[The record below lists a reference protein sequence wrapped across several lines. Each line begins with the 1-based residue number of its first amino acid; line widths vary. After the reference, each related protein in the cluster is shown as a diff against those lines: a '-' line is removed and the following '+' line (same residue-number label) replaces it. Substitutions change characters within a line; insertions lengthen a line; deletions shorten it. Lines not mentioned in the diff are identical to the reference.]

1 MNRKRPTEID
11 YTFAGSPFGEVLA
24 AATAKGICAL
34 FFVDDRAETLA
45 ELRERF
51 PDALF
56 TERMTRTLHDALSI
70 FEEGGTKTSDVELHL
85 TGTSFQMEVWHTLMD
100 IPRGRLAT
108 YSDIAHRVGR
118 PRACRAVGSAIGA
131 NPVSVIVPCH
141 RVVRSDGKFGNY
153 HWGIN
158 RKKALI
164 ESELERAIP

>member
-11 YTFAGSPFGEVLA
+11 YAFADSPFGEVLV
-24 AATAKGICAL
+24 AATTEGLCAL
-34 FFVDDRAETLA
+34 FFADDRAATLA
-45 ELRERF
+45 ELRARF
-51 PDALF
+51 PDAAF
-56 TERMTRTLHDALSI
+56 TERMTPALSDALSV
-70 FEEGGTKTSDVELHL
+70 FEKDGAKSANIKLHL
-85 TGTSFQMEVWHTLMD
+85 KGTPFQMEVWRALME

-108 YSDIAHRVGR
+108 YSDIAQRVAR
-118 PRACRAVGSAIGA
+118 PRACRAVGSAVGA

-141 RVVRSDGKFGNY
+141 RVVRSDGTPGNY